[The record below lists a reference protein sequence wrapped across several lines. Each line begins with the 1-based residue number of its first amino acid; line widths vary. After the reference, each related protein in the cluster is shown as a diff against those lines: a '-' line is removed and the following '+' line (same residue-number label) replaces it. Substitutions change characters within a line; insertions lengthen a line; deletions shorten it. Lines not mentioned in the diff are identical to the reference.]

1 LVALGMVIS
10 PKSLRGSSFSELFVP
25 LSIFATSL
33 ADAVPSRGTRCADRH
48 DAAAP
53 SDEQ

>member
-1 LVALGMVIS
+1 L
-10 PKSLRGSSFSELFVP
+10 FSELFVP

-33 ADAVPSRGTRCADRH
+33 ADAVPLHGTRCADRH